1 MYPSTDTAPRPRTP
15 LAQLVALLADVLD
28 PVGVDVALYD
38 DTTFSVPIRTTALVR
53 LDQVTRCAPGHAP
66 QRPTRAHPARV
77 WARQHGHPVPLSGRL
92 SSSVL
97 EAWRDSGS
105 PTPDGPSLE
114 DVEPL
119 DVEPPPPE
127 GPLWVYRHSVLL
139 LNGRTGTDLPA
150 TLLDVLAALED
161 APDVPAW
168 DMADRCLYSKA
179 EVPGFRFVMDY
190 TAPRWASQVA

>member
-1 MYPSTDTAPRPRTP
+1 MHPPTDTAPHPPTP
-15 LAQLVALLADVLD
+15 LTQLVTLLADVLD

-66 QRPTRAHPARV
+66 QRPTRGHPARV
-77 WARQHGHPVPLSGRL
+77 WARQHGHPVPLTGRL
-92 SSSVL
+92 PRAAL
-97 EAWRDSGS
+97 TAWRRAGS
-105 PTPDGPSLE
+105 PTPDDPALNI

-119 DVEPPPPE
+119 DPPPPE
-127 GPLWVYRHSVLL
+127 DPLWVYRHSVLL
-139 LNGRTGTDLPA
+139 LNGRTGTNLPA